1 MMHPMTL
8 LRAAVI
14 CLALAWTAATQAQFP
29 SKPVRIVVPSSP
41 GNSSDIMARLIA
53 DRLSQKWGQPVV
65 VENRPGADGRIGA
78 EVVARSAADGHTLF
92 IPNAGVITINPALF
106 GKMSYDPIKDF
117 APITQIATIVIVL
130 AANPALPADSL
141 AQLVALAQA
150 KPGAL
155 HYATAGNSAGIPYL
169 AGALVRDKARIDVV
183 HVPYKTNAQAQQ
195 DLLGGQIQF
204 MYDTLAATLPQAR
217 NGRLKVLAV
226 VGSRRSKVLPEVP
239 TLVETGYPGTDGDA
253 WAGLFASGGTPKAVV
268 DKIYADVGAIL
279 QQADVRERLTALGLD
294 VIGSSPGEFAAVIK
308 ADTEKWAAVI
318 RANNIKP
325 E

>member
-1 MMHPMTL
+1 MTFV
-8 LRAAVI
+8 RNAIFCVT
-14 CLALAWTAATQAQFP
+14 LAWAAAAQAQFP
-29 SKPVRIVVPSSP
+29 SKPVRIIVPSSP

-53 DRLSQKWGQPVV
+53 DKLSQKWGQAVL

-78 EVVARSAADGHTLF
+78 EAVAKSAADGHTLF

-130 AANPALPADSL
+130 AVSPAVPVDSL

-150 KPGAL
+150 RPGTL

-169 AGALVRDKARIDVV
+169 SGALLRDKAKIDVV

-204 MYDTLAATLPQAR
+204 MFDTLAATLPHAKS
-217 NGRLKVLAV
+217 GKLKVLAV

-239 TLVETGYPGTDGDA
+239 TLVEAGYPGTDGDA
-253 WAGLFASGGTPKAVV
+253 WAGLFAPGGTPKTVV
-268 DKIYADVGAIL
+268 DKIYTDVAAIL
-279 QQADVRERLTALGLD
+279 QQADVRERLTSLGLD
-294 VIGSSPGEFAAVIK
+294 VVGSRPEEFSSLIK

-318 RANNIKP
+318 YANNIKP

>member
-1 MMHPMTL
+1 MNLVRVTFL
-8 LRAAVI
+8 
-14 CLALAWTAATQAQFP
+14 CLFLACGAPAQAQFP
-29 SKPVRIVVPSSP
+29 GKPVRIIVPSSP

-53 DRLSQKWGQPVV
+53 DRLSQKWGQAVV

-78 EVVARSAADGHTLF
+78 EAVARSAADGHTLF

-117 APITQIATIVIVL
+117 TPITQVATIVIVL
-130 AANPALPADSL
+130 AANPAVPADSL
-141 AQLVALAQA
+141 TQLVALARA
-150 KPGAL
+150 RPGTL

-169 AGALVRDKARIDVV
+169 TGALLRDKARIDVV

-204 MYDTLAATLPQAR
+204 MFDTLAATLPQAR
-217 NGRLKVLAV
+217 SGKLKVLAV

-239 TLVETGYPGTDGDA
+239 TLAETGYPGADGDA
-253 WAGLFASGGTPKAVV
+253 WAGLFAPGGTPRAVV
-268 DKIYADVGAIL
+268 DKIYVDVAAIL
-279 QQADVRERLTALGLD
+279 QQAEVRERLTSLGLD
-294 VIGSSPGEFAAVIK
+294 VVGSKPEEFAAVIK

-318 RANNIKP
+318 QANNIKP